1 MVIFNKE
8 VLHAVSKSVVQHP
21 PQMSNEATP
30 YEEDTNLAD
39 RRQGIANSFRV
50 SVRYRGSGGA
60 IPSVSG
66 RRKRELS
73 RHSLHLDD
81 RCTACGTAPS
91 IQAKVVGGG
100 HPMGS
105 RRPVDVL
112 VYGVQTGWAVSQR
125 CRSVFSV
132 CVSRLRQFGKAHTGI
147 FGEGISVKD
156 PYLPSLARAACRRRS
171 HHRAVATQAVVRPR
185 RTPCRRE
192 LPCSRRG

>member
-39 RRQGIANSFRV
+39 RRQGIANSVRTAFRCFGSRGTV
-50 SVRYRGSGGA
+50 S
-60 IPSVSG
+60 SVSG
-66 RRKRELS
+66 RRKCELS

-81 RCTACGTAPS
+81 RCTACGTASS

-147 FGEGISVKD
+147 CGEGVSV
-156 PYLPSLARAACRRRS
+156 
-171 HHRAVATQAVVRPR
+171 QRPLSTFFCQSR
-185 RTPCRRE
+185 LKTAGSSPCRCYSSRSSPAPYS
-192 LPCSRRG
+192 LPPSTAA